1 MTIKKKIFTAVCS
14 ALAVQTAFA
23 VCFAE
28 IEFRP
33 ENGGYSLVGTNEAC
47 DGNYLSVI
55 VEHSDGTATVTDHAS
70 YAVIDRNGN
79 FNYRFALKPDAV
91 SADYTVKVSAP
102 NKGIIF
108 TTPFSHADENKKA
121 EIIKYLNGEKMPADA
136 LSEAVKYSMVSYPE
150 NRRDTFPPSWTED
163 YKKLVYSQI
172 SEHGFTETNYAL
184 KINQIYAV
192 TELAFAN
199 GENISEII
207 TRNIDYLGFKDFS
220 DYYRR
225 YTENTSG
232 INALILKNELKNIL
246 DTQRVFKE
254 VTVLNEINK
263 ASSPSAIVTVID
275 NNSGLFD
282 KSVTDLDGNSK
293 ISLAGKILDAREKGT
308 ILTKMSEVKS
318 YIPSEDGKTPGG
330 STTPS
335 KGSSSSGSG
344 TSGSKMTVVP
354 GGNITDEKDKLM
366 SFADINEA
374 KWAREAI
381 ESLVAK
387 NVIKGYEDGD
397 FKPNANITREE
408 FVKIVVGAFGVE
420 VTDGESVFDDVSND
434 SWAKDYITAA
444 KNAKIINGISENI
457 FGLGRNITR
466 EDMAV
471 MLVNAYEA
479 KIRAINDGMHAFA
492 DDAQIADYAKSAVA
506 KLYGAGVISGYEDG
520 TFLPKNNATRAEA
533 AQMVYKILKIGE

>member
-108 TTPFSHADENKKA
+108 TTPFSHADESKKA
-121 EIIKYLNGEKMPADA
+121 EIIKYLNGDKTPADA

-150 NRRDTFPPSWTED
+150 NKRDTFPSSWTDD

-172 SEHGFTETNYAL
+172 AEHGFTETNYAL

-192 TELAFAN
+192 TELAFAKN
-199 GENISEII
+199 ENIAEIV
-207 TRNIDYLGFKDFS
+207 TRNIDYLGFKDFADFYKLYTANS
-220 DYYRR
+220 DD
-225 YTENTSG
+225 
-232 INALILKNELKNIL
+232 INALILKNEFSNITE
-246 DTQRVFKE
+246 TQKVFKE

-263 ASSPSAIVTVID
+263 AQSPSAVVTIID
-275 NNSGLFD
+275 GNSGLFD

-293 ISLAGKILDAREKGT
+293 ISLAGKIIDAREKGT

-318 YIPSEDGKTPGG
+318 YIPSEDGKIPGG

-335 KGSSSSGSG
+335 KGSSGSGSG
-344 TSGSKMTVVP
+344 SGSKMTVVP
-354 GGNITDEKDKLM
+354 SGNITDTKDELM

-420 VTDGESVFDDVSND
+420 VLENASVFDDVAND
-434 SWAKDYITAA
+434 SWAKNYIAAA

-479 KIRAINDGMHAFA
+479 KISAINDGTHTFA
-492 DDAQIADYAKSAVA
+492 DDAQIAEYAKSAVA

>member
-1 MTIKKKIFTAVCS
+1 MTVKKKIFTAFAS
-14 ALAVQTAFA
+14 ALAVLTAFSA
-23 VCFAE
+23 CFAE
-28 IEFRP
+28 IEFKP
-33 ENGGYSLVGTNEAC
+33 ENGGYSLVGTNEVY

-55 VEHSDGTATVTDHAS
+55 VEHNDGTETVTDHAS
-70 YAVIDRNGN
+70 YTVIDRDGN
-79 FNYRFALKPDAV
+79 FSYHFALKPDAV

-102 NKGIIF
+102 NNGIVF
-108 TTPFSHADENKKA
+108 TTPFSHADESKKA
-121 EIIKYLNGEKMPADA
+121 EIIKYLNGDKTPADA

-150 NRRDTFPPSWTED
+150 NKRDTFPSSWTDD

-172 SEHGFTETNYAL
+172 AEHGFTETNYAL

-199 GENISEII
+199 NENIAEIVA
-207 TRNIDYLGFKDFS
+207 RNIDYLGFKDFADFYKLYTANS
-220 DYYRR
+220 DD
-225 YTENTSG
+225 
-232 INALILKNELKNIL
+232 INALILKNEFSNITE
-246 DTQRVFKE
+246 TQKVFKE

-263 ASSPSAIVTVID
+263 AQSPSAVVTIID
-275 NNSGLFD
+275 GYSGLFD
-282 KSVTDLDGNSK
+282 KSVTDLDDNSK

-354 GGNITDEKDKLM
+354 GGNITDTKDELM

-408 FVKIVVGAFGVE
+408 FVKIVVGAFGIE
-420 VTDGESVFDDVSND
+420 VLENASVFDDVAND
-434 SWAKDYITAA
+434 SWAKNYIAAA

-479 KIRAINDGMHAFA
+479 KISAINDGTHTFA
-492 DDAQIADYAKSAVA
+492 DDAQIAEYAKSAVA